1 MDTQEL
7 LVTAGRTVAVYALML
22 VVLRCLGKREV
33 GSFTPFDL
41 LVALMLGE
49 VVDEIAY
56 GDVTFA
62 QGATVILVVA
72 LLQYVTGW
80 LTYLSRSMDRLL
92 EGVPAI
98 LIHNG
103 ELNRP
108 AMRKERVNEQE
119 VMALLRQQGVDD
131 LREVKLATL
140 EVSGHMTVLKQDWAE
155 PVRKGDL
162 DGPERQ
168 QKQADTGGQEEPP
181 PDKQTGAPRALGH
194 EVTA

>member
-1 MDTQEL
+1 MDTQGL

-22 VVLRCLGKREV
+22 VVLRCLGKREI

-49 VVDEIAY
+49 VVDEIVY

-103 ELNRP
+103 ELNWP

-181 PDKQTGAPRALGH
+181 PDKQTGSPRALGH
-194 EVTA
+194 EVAA